1 MAITLTRTVQ
11 RVETYPPMD
20 STAADDT
27 NAKHPTLMVV
37 YNDLFDD
44 VSDDQLPVTATKV
57 LHFSKY
63 VEDGGDAT
71 DMSGEDALV
80 QTIATAIW
88 A

>member
-11 RVETYPPMD
+11 RVETYPLAD

-57 LHFSKY
+57 LNFSKY

>member
-11 RVETYPPMD
+11 RVETYPLAD

-44 VSDDQLPVTATKV
+44 ADDEQLPVTATKV

-63 VEDGGDAT
+63 VEDGGAAT

>member
-11 RVETYPPMD
+11 RIETYPAMEAPEGE
-20 STAADDT
+20 TT
-27 NAKHPTLMVV
+27 YPTLMVV

-44 VSDDQLPVTATKV
+44 PSDDQLPVTATKV
-57 LHFSKY
+57 LHFSK
-63 VEDGGDAT
+63 GD
-71 DMSGEDALV
+71 DVSGEDDLV